1 MTGRNMKLFCEFLKC
16 YSLEVFFQNKERVV
30 RHVYSPSK
38 QPKQVGCKHNLW

>member
-16 YSLEVFFQNKERVV
+16 NSLEVFFQNKERVV